1 MTVPFQISSE
11 ELKVFLEEAEE
22 ELALLEQDL
31 VLLEKEADNQELLQ
45 EIFRA
50 AHTLKGSSATIG
62 HQKMAQITHLMEN
75 LLDQLRHQELEM
87 SPELTDVLLEAVDVL
102 VLLKDEIAEQKDL
115 GIDITGIVAR
125 LQSFQEIGPGNKT
138 AAPAYWTNSTPTE
151 PLADR
156 REVTSSAGT
165 IPAVEAAST
174 AEKLLA
180 PPAGG
185 AVSAGDAIPAV
196 TPPGEA
202 MASVE
207 AVIPE
212 TPTLEEAEKLREA
225 GQRGLTPLVAEIRL
239 QEDCL
244 MPSVRAY
251 QAFLA
256 LADAGEVLGSR
267 PPLEDIEQD
276 RVENRVVF
284 FLASRLRPEEISAA
298 LLTISEVAAARVEK
312 LALALPAPGRNSPP
326 LAPNGDGTG
335 GDVGAARTNLKA
347 GISHS
352 VRVDVDL
359 LDNLMNLVGELVIDR
374 NRLAQFLGDF
384 SLQEE
389 TGQDLGQ
396 IATHLSRVTSELQEE
411 IMRARMLPVENLF
424 KKFPRMVRDL
434 AQKAGKEINFLVEGQ
449 ETELDRSVIEEIGDP
464 LMHLLRNA
472 IDHGI
477 ESPAE
482 REAAGKPRVGTIRLT
497 ARHEENRIIITV
509 QDDGR
514 GIDPEKVRRSAVKK
528 GLLTEEAA
536 NRLSDDEAIDLI
548 FVPGFSTAERVTEVS
563 GRGVGMDV
571 VRRNLE
577 RLNGSVEVDTTP
589 GQGTT
594 FRITLPLTLAIIQA
608 LLVEGDEVVFAIPLG
623 SVVEALHLKPGEA
636 RRINKKEVIQ
646 VRGEVVPL
654 VRLTEVFWGQK
665 TVGPTSSEAG
675 EEGANDVIPVVMVN
689 VAGRHLGIAVDAL
702 LGEQEVVIKGLG
714 SVLGDIPGV
723 AGATILGDGRV
734 ALIMDVAGFAKLAN
748 VQTKERVHRW
758 STLQRDAAGAD

>member
-1 MTVPFQISSE
+1 MNVPFQISAE

-31 VLLEKEADNQELLQ
+31 VLLEKEAENQELLQ

-62 HQKMAQITHLMEN
+62 HQKMAQVTHLMEN

-115 GIDITGIVAR
+115 GIDISGIVAR
-125 LQSFQEIGPGNKT
+125 LQSFQETGPGNKT
-138 AAPAYWTNSTPTE
+138 TAPAYWTNSTPT
-151 PLADR
+151 
-156 REVTSSAGT
+156 
-165 IPAVEAAST
+165 
-174 AEKLLA
+174 AEKVPA

-185 AVSAGDAIPAV
+185 AVPAADTIPMAAV
-196 TPPGEA
+196 TPSGEA
-202 MASVE
+202 MAPKE

-212 TPTLEEAEKLREA
+212 RPTLDELEKLREA
-225 GQRGLTPLVAEIRL
+225 EQRGLTPLVAEIRL

-298 LLTISEVAAARVEK
+298 LLTVSEVAAARVEK
-312 LALALPAPGRNSPP
+312 LALALPASGRNSSSLPP
-326 LAPNGDGTG
+326 GGEGSG
-335 GDVGAARTNLKA
+335 GDIGAARTNLKA

-472 IDHGI
+472 IDHGV

-536 NRLSDDEAIDLI
+536 HRLSDDEAIDLI

-665 TVGPTSSEAG
+665 TDGQISSEDGKEDAP
-675 EEGANDVIPVVMVN
+675 DVIPVVMVN